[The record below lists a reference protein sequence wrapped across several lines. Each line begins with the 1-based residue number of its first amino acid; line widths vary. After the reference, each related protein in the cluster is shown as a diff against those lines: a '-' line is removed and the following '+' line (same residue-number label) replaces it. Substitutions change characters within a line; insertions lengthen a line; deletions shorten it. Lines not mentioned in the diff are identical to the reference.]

1 MDKSRL
7 SLPVGELA
15 SASSTTGGT
24 GTGSNGSSGL
34 ANSGSNSGGG
44 GGVLGTVG
52 GSGSASSSGADT
64 SSFTS
69 LYCGTTTGCQSD
81 RCGVVANGV
90 VTPCTPGDPMTHYH
104 HRNTDHYNAA
114 FACMNRMRIHAQ
126 VRLLAA
132 VQCVII
138 Y

>member
-15 SASSTTGGT
+15 GSTTGT
-24 GTGSNGSSGL
+24 NNSMTNSSSG
-34 ANSGSNSGGG
+34 SGGG
-44 GGVLGTVG
+44 GGAGVG
-52 GSGSASSSGADT
+52 AGSGSASSSGADT

-81 RCGVVANGV
+81 KCGVTANGA
-90 VTPCTPGDPMTHYH
+90 VTPCTPGDPLTHYH

-114 FACMNRMRIHAQ
+114 FACMNRMRIHSQ
-126 VRLLAA
+126 V
-132 VQCVII
+132 
-138 Y
+138 